1 MSDETIPEDEA
12 GWQAKLDSEQFRVL
26 RNKGTEPAFTGK
38 YCETK
43 TDGTYACAGC
53 GQLLF
58 QSETKFESGT
68 GWPSFFSPVNKE
80 AVTEI
85 EDNSHGML
93 RTEVVCSRCKG
104 HLGHVFPDGPAPSG
118 LRYCLNS
125 VSLDL
130 VTPN

>member
-12 GWQAKLDSEQFRVL
+12 GWEAKLDSEQFRVL
-26 RNKGTEPAFTGK
+26 RNKGTEPAFAGK

-43 TDGTYACAGC
+43 SDGTYACAGC
-53 GQLLF
+53 GQRLF

-68 GWPSFFSPVNKE
+68 GWPSFFSPVNQE
-80 AVTEI
+80 AITEI
-85 EDNSHGML
+85 DDNSHGML
-93 RTEVVCSRCKG
+93 RTEVVCSRCQG
-104 HLGHVFPDGPAPSG
+104 HLGHVFPDGPAPTG

-130 VTPN
+130 VNPD